1 MNYVLV
7 FCILTVEETSEIAGI
22 TELDFPFGEAI
33 ARANAPLPPT
43 NFYADERS
51 DYC

>member
-22 TELDFPFGEAI
+22 TEHDSPFGEAT
-33 ARANAPLPPT
+33 PT